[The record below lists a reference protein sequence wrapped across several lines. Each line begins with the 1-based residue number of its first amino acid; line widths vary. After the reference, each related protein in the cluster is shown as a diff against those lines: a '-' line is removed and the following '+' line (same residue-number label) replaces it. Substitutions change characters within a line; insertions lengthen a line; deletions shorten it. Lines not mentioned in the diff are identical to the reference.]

1 MQREL
6 LSLDPNMLSLD
17 FNVLSLAFD
26 EVVFQRLF
34 MRGRKLN
41 ITGTDLDYNLFSQQK
56 GHSVE
61 YVFPGLI
68 D

>member
-26 EVVFQRLF
+26 EVVFHRLF
-34 MRGRKLN
+34 MREQ
-41 ITGTDLDYNLFSQQK
+41 SQEAE
-56 GHSVE
+56 HNRNRS
-61 YVFPGLI
+61 
-68 D
+68 